1 MALQLKEKGVSVRD
15 RVWKTTEC
23 SPARR
28 LDYPRKFNADQFA
41 DHKVRGGAALGNVRG
56 KFGDGE
62 NNCGDEKN
70 YSASN
75 APLRD
80 DTEMKNIERL
90 FKLLVPHRTAIIFGS
105 LFLTFAAMTNLAVP
119 LYIKKL
125 VDVVMI
131 EKDIAL
137 MNNFTFSIAGL
148 FLLQLIFSTAHNYL
162 FDLTEKRVVTD
173 FRIKLFRHLHTL
185 SLSFF
190 AQRRTG
196 EIVSRMTN
204 DITTI
209 ENIVTDLPATLLQQS
224 IRLLGGVIIITYMNW
239 KLTGL
244 ILVLAPIL
252 ALFARTFGRKLKKL
266 STEVQDKLAISTTI
280 LEENISCV
288 QVVKSFVREK
298 LENARFG
305 AALEDSFQSAKKRVI
320 ISSFFGPSIG
330 FIAFSASL
338 ILLWY
343 GGREVILGAISP
355 GELIAFILYA
365 TIIAGPMGSFARLY
379 ARIQEGIGASKRV
392 FEILDTKGEVRDIAG
407 AKPIPEL
414 VGKVEFDDVRFHYR
428 EDQEVIKGICFTV
441 EPGQTVALVGPS
453 GAGKS
458 TIVQLLH
465 RFYDPVAG
473 EIRVDGIPLKTVSL
487 ASYWQQ
493 VGIVPQET
501 ILFGG
506 TILENIEYAKPGVEK
521 EELMQASQAA
531 NAHDFI
537 MECPDGYETVV
548 GEKGIRLSAGQR
560 QRIAIARAILKNP
573 RILILD
579 EATSALDN
587 ESELLIQEA
596 LERLMDGR
604 TSIIIAHRLS
614 TIHNADRII
623 VMDRG
628 EIAESGS
635 HAQLMERKGLYHK
648 LYTLKSLQMV
658 EEIQGGGD

>member
-1 MALQLKEKGVSVRD
+1 M
-15 RVWKTTEC
+15 
-23 SPARR
+23 
-28 LDYPRKFNADQFA
+28 
-41 DHKVRGGAALGNVRG
+41 
-56 KFGDGE
+56 
-62 NNCGDEKN
+62 KN
-70 YSASN
+70 Y
-75 APLRD
+75 
-80 DTEMKNIERL
+80 K
-90 FKLLVPHRTAIIFGS
+90 KLLTF
-105 LFLTFAAMTNLAVP
+105 LFPYKNALILGALCLVVASITNLAVP

-125 VDVVMI
+125 VDVVMVD
-131 EKDIAL
+131 KNMAL
-137 MNNFTFSIAGL
+137 MNSLTLSIAGL
-148 FLLQLIFSTAHNYL
+148 FLIQLIFSTAHNYL
-162 FDLTEKRVVTD
+162 FDLTEKRAITD

-190 AQRRTG
+190 VKRRTG

-209 ENIVTDLPATLLQQS
+209 ENIITDLPATLLQQS
-224 IRLLGGVIIITYMNW
+224 IRLFGGIIIITYMNW

-244 ILVLAPIL
+244 VLVLAPVLVI
-252 ALFARTFGRKLKKL
+252 FARIFGRRLKKL
-266 STEVQDKLAISTTI
+266 STEIQDKLAVSTTI
-280 LEENISCV
+280 LEENISCI

-298 LENARFG
+298 LENERFG
-305 AALEDSFQSAKKRVI
+305 KALEDSYQSAKKRVI

-330 FIAFSASL
+330 FIAFSTSL

-379 ARIQEGIGASKRV
+379 ARVQEGIGASKRV
-392 FEILDTKGEVRDIAG
+392 FEILDMKGEVRDAPD

-414 VGKVEFDDVRFHYR
+414 TGKVEFDDVSFYYR
-428 EDQEVIKGICFTV
+428 EDQEVIKGICFSV

-458 TIVQLLH
+458 TLVQLLH
-465 RFYDPVAG
+465 RFYDPVTG
-473 EIRVDGIPLKTVSL
+473 QIRIDGFPLESVQM
-487 ASYWQQ
+487 ASYWRQI
-493 VGIVPQET
+493 GIVPQET

-506 TILENIEYAKPGVEK
+506 TILENIEYAKPGVQK
-521 EELMQASQAA
+521 EALVLAAKAA
-531 NAHDFI
+531 NAHNFI

-573 RILILD
+573 HILILD

-587 ESELLIQEA
+587 ESELLIQDA
-596 LERLMDGR
+596 LERLMQDR
-604 TSIIIAHRLS
+604 TSFIIAHRLS

-628 EIAESGS
+628 QIIESGS
-635 HAQLMERKGLYHK
+635 HVQLMQKEGLYHK
-648 LYTLKSLQMV
+648 LYTLKSLQTNK
-658 EEIQGGGD
+658 EIELNTDLLPN

>member
-1 MALQLKEKGVSVRD
+1 M
-15 RVWKTTEC
+15 
-23 SPARR
+23 
-28 LDYPRKFNADQFA
+28 
-41 DHKVRGGAALGNVRG
+41 
-56 KFGDGE
+56 
-62 NNCGDEKN
+62 KN
-70 YSASN
+70 Y
-75 APLRD
+75 
-80 DTEMKNIERL
+80 KRL
-90 FKLLVPHRTAIIFGS
+90 
-105 LFLTFAAMTNLAVP
+105 LTFLFPYKNALTLGALCLVVASITNLAVP

-125 VDVVMI
+125 VDVVMVD
-131 EKDIAL
+131 KNMAL
-137 MNNFTFSIAGL
+137 MNSLTLSIAGL
-148 FLLQLIFSTAHNYL
+148 FLIQLIFSTAHNYL
-162 FDLTEKRVVTD
+162 FDLTEKRAITD
-173 FRIKLFRHLHTL
+173 FRIKLFQHLHTL

-190 AQRRTG
+190 VKRRTG

-209 ENIVTDLPATLLQQS
+209 ENIITDLPATLLQQS
-224 IRLLGGVIIITYMNW
+224 IRLFGGIIIITYMNW

-244 ILVLAPIL
+244 VLVLAPVLVI
-252 ALFARTFGRKLKKL
+252 FARIFGRRLKKL
-266 STEVQDKLAISTTI
+266 STEIQDKLAVSTTI
-280 LEENISCV
+280 LEENISCI

-298 LENARFG
+298 LENERFG
-305 AALEDSFQSAKKRVI
+305 KALEDSYQSAKKRVI

-330 FIAFSASL
+330 FIAFSTSL

-379 ARIQEGIGASKRV
+379 ARVQEGIGASKRV
-392 FEILDTKGEVRDIAG
+392 FEILDMKGEVRDAPD

-414 VGKVEFDDVRFHYR
+414 TGKVEFDDVSFYYR
-428 EDQEVIKGICFTV
+428 EDQEIIKGICFSV

-458 TIVQLLH
+458 TLVQLLH
-465 RFYDPVAG
+465 RFYDPVTG
-473 EIRVDGIPLKTVSL
+473 QIRIDGFPLESVQM
-487 ASYWQQ
+487 ASYWRQI
-493 VGIVPQET
+493 GIVPQET

-506 TILENIEYAKPGVEK
+506 TILENIEYAKPGVQK
-521 EELMQASQAA
+521 EELVLAAKAA
-531 NAHDFI
+531 NAHNFI

-573 RILILD
+573 HILILD

-587 ESELLIQEA
+587 ESELLIQDA
-596 LERLMDGR
+596 LERLMQDR
-604 TSIIIAHRLS
+604 TSFIIAHRLS

-628 EIAESGS
+628 QIIESGS
-635 HAQLMERKGLYHK
+635 HVQLMQKEGLYHK
-648 LYTLKSLQMV
+648 LYTLKSLQTNK
-658 EEIQGGGD
+658 EIELNTDLLPN